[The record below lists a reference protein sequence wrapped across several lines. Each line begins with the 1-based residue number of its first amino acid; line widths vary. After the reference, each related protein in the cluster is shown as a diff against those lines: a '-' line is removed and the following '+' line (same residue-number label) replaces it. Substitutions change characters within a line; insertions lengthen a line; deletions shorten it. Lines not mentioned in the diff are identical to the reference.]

1 MSTAATTPAAGPHK
15 LQNTWVFWE
24 HKHCTNDAD
33 WSNAMREICEFGTVE
48 DFWKYFS
55 YIPRPS
61 EIFSDGSSSGRKE
74 VNGKTIE
81 AFSVFKKG
89 IRPEWE
95 DPANRS
101 GSELVCRKTMN
112 LDLVDTYW
120 ENLVLAMIGEAMDE
134 DDDVCG
140 GRIVDKSKK
149 GSTRT
154 LFKIELWLRTA
165 SSEIGDR
172 IRTKLL
178 DALTDKEA
186 SKPGFNSKHLP
197 DFQFKLH
204 NL

>member
-1 MSTAATTPAAGPHK
+1 MILLCP
-15 LQNTWVFWE
+15 
-24 HKHCTNDAD
+24 
-33 WSNAMREICEFGTVE
+33 I
-48 DFWKYFS
+48 
-55 YIPRPS
+55 S
-61 EIFSDGSSSGRKE
+61 EIFNDGTNSGKKE

-81 AFSVFKKG
+81 AFSIFKKG

-134 DDDVCG
+134 DDAICG

-149 GSTRT
+149 GSART
-154 LFKIELWLRTA
+154 LFKIELWMRTNTQD
-165 SSEIGDR
+165 IGDR

-178 DALTDKEA
+178 DALTDNEA
-186 SKPGFNSKHLP
+186 SKPGYNTKHLP
-197 DFQFKLH
+197 DFAFKLH
-204 NL
+204 NV